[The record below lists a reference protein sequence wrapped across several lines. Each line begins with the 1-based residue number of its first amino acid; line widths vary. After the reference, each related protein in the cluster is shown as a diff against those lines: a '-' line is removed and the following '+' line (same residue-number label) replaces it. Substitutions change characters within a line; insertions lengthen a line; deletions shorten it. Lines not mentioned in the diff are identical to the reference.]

1 MAQKNKTDMINGNP
15 TTSLI
20 AFTLPVILGN
30 LFQQLYNIVDS
41 VVVGRCV
48 GEEALAAVGT
58 SSSITFLFIA
68 IATGLSIGSGVVIS
82 QLFGAQ
88 EYKRMKTSIYT
99 SLVSIVAISSLLTI
113 VGVLMHMQILRI
125 MNTPAQ
131 VMDDAAVYLKI
142 YFYGLVFLFLY
153 NVTNA
158 VFNALG
164 RSKIP
169 LVFLTFS
176 SVLNI
181 VLDLVFVIRYHMGVA
196 GVAWATLISQ
206 ALSALGSLIVLL
218 RLVSKFRTEERA
230 SVFHYEDLRRIGT
243 VALPSMIQQSIV
255 SVGIVCVQS
264 LVNSFGSVVM
274 AGYAAASKIDNIAI
288 NPMVNIGN
296 AVSTFTAQNIGAGK
310 VERVKQG
317 YRAGILMNAV
327 ICTIL
332 LGIVVIFGRSVIGMF
347 MDGGTAN
354 GSIEI
359 GVEYIRVVYI
369 FYFLMGFMNVTNGV
383 LRGAGDIGYF
393 MFATLCNF
401 VSRVAL
407 AYIMANFIGMRAVW
421 WSIPLGWMIGL
432 VVSRAR
438 YRSGKWKSK
447 SLVDGCYKDD

>member
-99 SLVSIVAISSLLTI
+99 SIVSIVAISSVLMI

-359 GVEYIRVVYI
+359 GVEYIRAVSYTH
-369 FYFLMGFMNVTNGV
+369 L
-383 LRGAGDIGYF
+383 
-393 MFATLCNF
+393 TLPTICS
-401 VSRVAL
+401 V
-407 AYIMANFIGMRAVW
+407 
-421 WSIPLGWMIGL
+421 
-432 VVSRAR
+432 
-438 YRSGKWKSK
+438 
-447 SLVDGCYKDD
+447 